1 MKKTRWLAALMWA
14 LSAAC
19 WAAPALP
26 VSDCYAKAQTQAD
39 LNACSA
45 ENLKRSDAQ
54 LNELYRQILVR
65 LSGDQAAQA
74 ALTKA
79 QRAWMDFRDQEC
91 RFITLRTADGSIHP
105 MMLNECRARITR
117 NRVSDLR
124 DDLTCA
130 TSAADEQTATECA
143 VPANPKG
150 SAAQ

>member
-1 MKKTRWLAALMWA
+1 MMKARWLAALA
-14 LSAAC
+14 LALCAAC
-19 WAAPALP
+19 RAAPASP
-26 VSDCYAKAQTQAD
+26 VGDCYAKAQTQAD

-45 ENLKRSDAQ
+45 ENLKRADAQ
-54 LNELYRQILVR
+54 LSELYRQILVR
-65 LSGDQAAQA
+65 LSGDQPAQA

-79 QRAWMDFRDQEC
+79 QRAWLDFRDQEC

-130 TSAADEQTATECA
+130 TSATDEQSAAECA

-150 SAAQ
+150 GAAQ